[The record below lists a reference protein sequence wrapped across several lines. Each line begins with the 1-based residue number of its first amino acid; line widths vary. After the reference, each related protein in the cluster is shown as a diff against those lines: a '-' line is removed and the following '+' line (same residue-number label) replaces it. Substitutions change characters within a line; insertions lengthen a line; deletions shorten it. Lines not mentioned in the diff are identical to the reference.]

1 MLAERFDEGELW
13 GSRTSLIRTVD
24 ELPVRL
30 VP

>member
-1 MLAERFDEGELW
+1 MLEERFDEGELW
-13 GSRTSLIRTVD
+13 GSRMSLIHTVD